1 MHISS
6 VLGCTTASTRERE
19 SGNGKRD
26 RGIGVSSSDIFD
38 NLNVAQYDK
47 WVSFSTAFWRNGER
61 EKWVILSREE
71 GKEKS

>member
-1 MHISS
+1 MW
-6 VLGCTTASTRERE
+6 L
-19 SGNGKRD
+19 
-26 RGIGVSSSDIFD
+26 
-38 NLNVAQYDK
+38 AQYDK